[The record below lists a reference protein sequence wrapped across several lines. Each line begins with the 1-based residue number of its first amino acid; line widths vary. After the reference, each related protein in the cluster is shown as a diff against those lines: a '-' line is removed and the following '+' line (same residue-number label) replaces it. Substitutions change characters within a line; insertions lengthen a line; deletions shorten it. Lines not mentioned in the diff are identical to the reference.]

1 MTLKNYVI
9 FSAAQGSE
17 LCYRYTSSYKAR
29 AAPLK
34 HSFVVAIEP
43 KSPAEAKLFV
53 PESES
58 PAEAELFG
66 LSLSRLLK
74 PSFLELEP
82 KSPAEAELFG
92 PEFES
97 PAEAE
102 LFGPESES
110 PAEAELFGDRVRVA
124 RWIRAFFW
132 PKLGTYFWVHSGSL
146 TNF

>member
-43 KSPAEAKLFV
+43 KSPAEAKLFG
-53 PESES
+53 PESE
-58 PAEAELFG
+58 
-66 LSLSRLLK
+66 
-74 PSFLELEP
+74 
-82 KSPAEAELFG
+82 SPAEAELFG

-97 PAEAE
+97 PDEAE